1 MSGDIVLDS
10 KDFDLSELH
19 MAWYIR
25 NDPDKRFRETSILPR
40 QLTLA
45 TIAGAGNLPAMSYLA
60 RLDGPVLE
68 QSLPYISNARLD
80 AMGYKEAVPNAW
92 YDFKQ
97 YPSYE
102 LFQKLGEEAFGK
114 NNKPLPELNQPPESF
129 DVQLRI
135 TDVLFGA
142 ELPESRNPST
152 PDMWLISRD
161 MVKELV
167 MKHGAVAIAYHA
179 TDEGESLHD
188 GLKYY

>member
-1 MSGDIVLDS
+1 MEV
-10 KDFDLSELH
+10 
-19 MAWYIR
+19 
-25 NDPDKRFRETSILPR
+25 
-40 QLTLA
+40 
-45 TIAGAGNLPAMSYLA
+45 
-60 RLDGPVLE
+60 
-68 QSLPYISNARLD
+68 
-80 AMGYKEAVPNAW
+80 
-92 YDFKQ
+92 FKINN
-97 YPSYE
+97 

-167 MKHGAVAIAYHA
+167 MKHGAVAIAYHEHA
-179 TDEGESLHD
+179 LRGRSMDREKFLGHRM
-188 GLKYY
+188 GRH